1 MKKAKIWW
9 WWCRAL
15 EHWNRFAISHLSIF
29 YLDTGH
35 SMKLYWAESTHTL
48 VYHTSW
54 RTSKW
59 SMVLFNTDPR
69 NPLAGGSSSIPLPST
84 SFCSNHWLL
93 AWADHK
99 TTTKVVPQN
108 IAKLTT
114 TWPRCWLATHQSFWQ
129 LAHTLHIDHQT
140 ATLTLLQLGNNT
152 IGIILKDSQTP
163 DCRCILLSE

>member
-1 MKKAKIWW
+1 MAYLGCDQWFHLEPTSTESSRHAGVDDRKMNEQKFKNFGRNCDLGAVPSNIALIWYHSWWKRQKLWW
-9 WWCRAL
+9 WWCRAQ
-15 EHWNRFAISHLSIF
+15 HRFAISHLSIF

-54 RTSKW
+54 RASKW

-84 SFCSNHWLL
+84 SFCSDHWLL

-99 TTTKVVPQN
+99 SGPSEHRQT
-108 IAKLTT
+108 
-114 TWPRCWLATHQSFWQ
+114 
-129 LAHTLHIDHQT
+129 DHQMT
-140 ATLTLLQLGNNT
+140 
-152 IGIILKDSQTP
+152 
-163 DCRCILLSE
+163 